1 MSGEETNKDDFNTDP
16 KLFVKAIRDEFL
28 KLKMEIAEEIAELKE
43 SKASSSDEE
52 THRPRSSS
60 SRGKRR
66 HSKRDVAEP
75 DPKIK
80 YPTFKGNTNPD
91 LYLDWEMKFEQI
103 FRMNDWSEEKKVK
116 LASFQFSDFAIVWWE
131 DLQLKRRLKGKGP
144 PRTWEKL
151 KKLMRKKYVPSYYY
165 RELNRELRMFTQG
178 SLAVDEYV
186 HELDL
191 LKMRAGVQEGEEAS
205 MTRIIDGLREL
216 VHKAIKVE
224 KRIKEKH
231 SKSSSSGWKD
241 SKSTSRWKDSKAK
254 KDDVKFPHKAKEE
267 SKPKT
272 DGGHIASQC
281 PNKRAMILK
290 DNGECE
296 SAHSSEGDD
305 DMPSLE
311 TDSELEIDEAEPVKG
326 EVLVARRALNMQ
338 LKEDHE
344 QEQRE
349 LIFHTRCFIKNK
361 NLKNWVNCLPHIE
374 FAYNRAVHSS
384 TSFSPF
390 EIVYGFN
397 PLTPLDMLP
406 LPSSEQTNLDGKK
419 KAEFVQGL
427 HAKVRANIERKN
439 EQYARKSNKGRRKF
453 ALYSRTG
460 VVLMLQLESSWHWR
474 SVDHFLTYSG
484 RQIVVGSHKT
494 SRITRQNTCC
504 ASESNT
510 SVRVVFANRSGFD
523 APIGVVLAWV
533 ELGTCLNIFRM
544 TNRGRISET
553 FMNYKAKN
561 LLRKNLHELRGKRL
575 VAQVSQTRRFALYS
589 RTGVVLMLRLESS
602 WRGRSVDHVLTYSGR
617 QIAVESQKPSRITRQ
632 KTCCASE
639 SNTSVRIAF
648 ANRSGFDAPIGV
660 VLAWEERGSCLNIFR
675 TQIAVGSRKP
685 SRITRQKTCCAS
697 KRLVAQVSQTRRF
710 ALYLRTGVVLMLQ
723 LESSWHGR
731 SVDHVLT
738 YFGRQIA
745 VGSQKPS
752 RITRQKTS
760 VHVILKNRS
769 GFDAPIGDVLA
780 WKERGSCLN
789 IFRTTNCGRISESF
803 TNYEAKAS
811 LRNRLGMGRSVDHVL
826 TYSGRQ
832 IAVGS
837 QKPSRI
843 MRQKIRR
850 AMDLMFQL
858 ESSWHERSVDHG
870 LTYSGRE
877 IEVGSQKPSQFTRQ
891 KIRCASESNTSH
903 IPDDKSRSDLRNL
916 HELRGKRRRFTLYSC
931 TGVVL
936 MLRLE
941 SSWHGRSV
949 DRLLTYSGRE
959 IAVGSQKHSRITS
972 QKTRCGSESNTSV
985 RVVLANRSGLDAPI
999 GVVLAWEERGSCLNL
1014 FRKRNRGRIFE
1025 TFTSY
1030 EATHL
1035 LRK

>member
-16 KLFVKAIRDEFL
+16 KLFMKAIRDEFL
-28 KLKMEIAEEIAELKE
+28 KLKMEIAEEIAELKG

-66 HSKRDVAEP
+66 HAKRDVAEP

-80 YPTFKGNTNPD
+80 YPTFKGNINPD

-165 RELNRELRMFTQG
+165 RELNRKLRMFTQG
-178 SLAVDEYV
+178 SIAVDEYV

-205 MTRIIDGLREL
+205 MTRIIDGLRGEIRDKVDMYTFVDKEEL

-272 DGGHIASQC
+272 DGGKKLVFESSSNDRTASIKCFRCLGKGHIASQC

-361 NLKNWVNCLPHIE
+361 VCSMVIDSGSVTNVASTLLVDKLDLPTMKHPKPYKLQWLNDSAEAKVTKQVLISFSIGNYHTEVLCDVVPMLAGHLLLGRPWQFDSRAHHDCYKNCYSVPFNGKIIVLKPLGPREAYEDQSQGKLNKRHARWLEFIETFPYVIKHKKGKENVVVDALSRRYSLITSLHARLLGFELLKGLYESDCDFCKIWSACEKHGMQDFYRCDGFLFKKDKLCIPNCSMRELLVIETHGGGLMGHFGVDKTLALLHEHFYWPKMRKYVVSVCAKCVTCKHAKSKVQPHGLYSPLPVPSQPWVDISMDFVLGLPRSQSGKDSIFVVVDRFSKMAHFIACSKTNDVVHVADLFFKEIVRLHGMPKTIVSDRDVKFLSHFWRTLWSKLGTKLLFSSVAHPQTDGQTEVVNRTLTTLLRAIIQKNLKNWVNCLPHIE
-374 FAYNRAVHSS
+374 FAYNRVVHSS

-427 HAKVRANIERKN
+427 HAKE
-439 EQYARKSNKGRRKF
+439 KSND
-453 ALYSRTG
+453 ADSDETPYSSDKEAAPEVNPDHHPIATSTLAHIS
-460 VVLMLQLESSWHWR
+460 VQLEEIRGELRAVRKELNSIHR
-474 SVDHFLTYSG
+474 EIDDTRVLVKMVDH
-484 RQIVVGSHKT
+484 
-494 SRITRQNTCC
+494 
-504 ASESNT
+504 
-510 SVRVVFANRSGFD
+510 
-523 APIGVVLAWV
+523 
-533 ELGTCLNIFRM
+533 
-544 TNRGRISET
+544 
-553 FMNYKAKN
+553 
-561 LLRKNLHELRGKRL
+561 
-575 VAQVSQTRRFALYS
+575 
-589 RTGVVLMLRLESS
+589 
-602 WRGRSVDHVLTYSGR
+602 HV
-617 QIAVESQKPSRITRQ
+617 KP
-632 KTCCASE
+632 
-639 SNTSVRIAF
+639 
-648 ANRSGFDAPIGV
+648 
-660 VLAWEERGSCLNIFR
+660 
-675 TQIAVGSRKP
+675 KP
-685 SRITRQKTCCAS
+685 
-697 KRLVAQVSQTRRF
+697 
-710 ALYLRTGVVLMLQ
+710 
-723 LESSWHGR
+723 
-731 SVDHVLT
+731 
-738 YFGRQIA
+738 
-745 VGSQKPS
+745 KPY
-752 RITRQKTS
+752 
-760 VHVILKNRS
+760 V
-769 GFDAPIGDVLA
+769 
-780 WKERGSCLN
+780 
-789 IFRTTNCGRISESF
+789 
-803 TNYEAKAS
+803 
-811 LRNRLGMGRSVDHVL
+811 
-826 TYSGRQ
+826 
-832 IAVGS
+832 
-837 QKPSRI
+837 
-843 MRQKIRR
+843 
-850 AMDLMFQL
+850 
-858 ESSWHERSVDHG
+858 
-870 LTYSGRE
+870 
-877 IEVGSQKPSQFTRQ
+877 
-891 KIRCASESNTSH
+891 H
-903 IPDDKSRSDLRNL
+903 IP
-916 HELRGKRRRFTLYSC
+916 
-931 TGVVL
+931 VPP
-936 MLRLE
+936 
-941 SSWHGRSV
+941 
-949 DRLLTYSGRE
+949 
-959 IAVGSQKHSRITS
+959 A
-972 QKTRCGSESNTSV
+972 
-985 RVVLANRSGLDAPI
+985 
-999 GVVLAWEERGSCLNL
+999 
-1014 FRKRNRGRIFE
+1014 
-1025 TFTSY
+1025 
-1030 EATHL
+1030 AT
-1035 LRK
+1035 